1 MNTKQLLLS
10 EPQTK
15 EDRLVLCRRAVEASG
30 LNPDAVLQAAWN
42 QGLVL
47 ALAAE
52 AIGVDTSGRE
62 YGDETRQLHLRAMG
76 HHPPERMPWEMRTG
90 LERRKA
96 RDLVRRMQE
105 AGLVLKTDA
114 PENQQ

>member
-10 EPQTK
+10 EPQSK

-30 LNPDAVLQAAWN
+30 LNPDAVLQAAFN
-42 QGLVL
+42 QGLML
-47 ALAAE
+47 MLAAE
-52 AIGVDTSGRE
+52 AIGVDTAMQTGE
-62 YGDETRQLHLRAMG
+62 ETHQLHLRAMG
-76 HHPPERMPWEMRTG
+76 YHPPERMPWEMRTG